1 VRRHD
6 TDVTSLVFGLI
17 FVGVVGLWALV
28 ASDTMDFPDLSV
40 LGPALLVVAGFI
52 GLAATLGSSAR
63 QRARAQQAQVQ
74 QAQVQQAPSQ
84 SPRAQSAHEEQTSL
98 IDELEPASTPAKDVE
113 PATDPEA
120 GQSSTG

>member
-1 VRRHD
+1 MRRHD

-52 GLAATLGSSAR
+52 GLAATLGSSAK
-63 QRARAQQAQVQ
+63 QRARAQQAQSQ
-74 QAQVQQAPSQ
+74 QAQSQ
-84 SPRAQSAHEEQTSL
+84 HAQSQQDEQTPL
-98 IDELEPASTPAKDVE
+98 IDELEPASTPATDVE

-120 GQSSTG
+120 GQSSTS